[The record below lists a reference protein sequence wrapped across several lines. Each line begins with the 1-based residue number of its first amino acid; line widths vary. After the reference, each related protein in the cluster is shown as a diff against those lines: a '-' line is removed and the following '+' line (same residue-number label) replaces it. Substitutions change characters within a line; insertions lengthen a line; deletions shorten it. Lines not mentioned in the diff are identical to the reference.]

1 MLRAPVA
8 LEGARRVRLHLSGSS
23 DAMKFA
29 ALACALVIAL
39 SACSKLDG
47 SATKAG
53 RHAWTQPGVLRV
65 AVVEEPKSLNPLLAL
80 TSVDGF
86 IDRFLFTGLLSAD
99 VRGNPIPMLADRVP
113 TQANGGISRDGLTIT
128 YTLRRDAR
136 WSDGVPVGADD
147 VAWSWRAIM
156 NPRNNIISRHGYDII
171 RSVSTPNAHTVV
183 VRLRQRFAP
192 FVNTFFAES
201 DQPYSI
207 APAHALR
214 AYADINRIPF
224 NDAPT
229 VSDGPFRFVSWSHG
243 DRIVFVRNAGF
254 FKGVPQLSRVVVQF
268 VPDENTAVNL
278 LRTHSI
284 DYVYQPSI
292 ETYSALSALPDA
304 RIVWSDMNGYEAV
317 EFNLAHRQT
326 ADPQVRRAIARAID
340 KASFVQR
347 LTHGQ
352 EKVATEDIPDWM
364 WAFDPSVRSYP
375 FDIAA
380 ARHELTAD
388 GYTFGSDGIAR
399 KAGTPLQLL
408 LVTDTSDVT
417 HREES
422 VLVQSAL
429 RAIGIDVT
437 IKTYPQATL
446 FEAAA
451 SGGIVQGGKFDI
463 TLAPWYA
470 GIDPDDSSQFLCAN
484 VPPNGYNTSRYCN
497 PEMEAAQAGALTHY
511 DQALRAVAYGRV
523 QRLLAR
529 DVPYVFLWWK
539 RQMEPISV
547 DFKGFAPNAST
558 ESWNAWEWSI

>member
-1 MLRAPVA
+1 
-8 LEGARRVRLHLSGSS
+8 
-23 DAMKFA
+23 MKFA
-29 ALACALVIAL
+29 AIACTIVIAL
-39 SACSKLDG
+39 AGCSKLDG

-53 RHAWTQPGVLRV
+53 RHAWTQPGILRV
-65 AVVEEPKSLNPLLAL
+65 AVVEEPKSLNPLLAS

-99 VRGNPIPMLADRVP
+99 VRGNPVPMLADRVP
-113 TQANGGISRDGLTIT
+113 TQANGGISRDGLTVT
-128 YTLRRDAR
+128 YRLRRDAR
-136 WSDGVPVGADD
+136 WSDGVPVDAGD

-171 RSVSTPNAHTVV
+171 RSVTTPDARTVV

-214 AYADINRIPF
+214 AYADIDRIPF
-224 NDAPT
+224 NDAPS

-243 DRIVFVRNAGF
+243 DRIVLDRNAGF

-278 LRTHSI
+278 LRTHSV

-304 RIVWSDMNGYEAV
+304 HIVWSDMNGYEAV

-326 ADPQVRRAIARAID
+326 ADPHVRRAIARAID
-340 KASFVQR
+340 KASFVER

-364 WAFDPSVRSYP
+364 WAFDASVRSYP

-380 ARHELTAD
+380 ARRELTAD
-388 GYTFGSDGIAR
+388 GYAFGSDGIAR
-399 KAGTPLQLL
+399 KSGSSLQLL

-422 VLVQSAL
+422 VLLQSAL
-429 RAIGIDVT
+429 RSIGIDVT

-484 VPPNGYNTSRYCN
+484 MPPNGYNTSRYCN
-497 PEMEAAQAGALTHY
+497 PQMEAAQAGALTHY

-558 ESWNAWEWSI
+558 ESWNAWQWSI